1 MFIFV
6 ETIKISELMKK
17 FILSVVLSF
26 ISFVSV
32 GQEDTSVVDLSI
44 LFPKLFSGCKDS
56 VVTNTK
62 NFFIP
67 LSNDYEAIEH
77 FKDAV
82 SATYS
87 KGIYEVGVLQLNRT
101 TKFVSDVWVEITDGE
116 NVIVLPL
123 CEINQAYESGI
134 LFSEYVK
141 VFDFMYEITKGF
153 N

>member
-1 MFIFV
+1 MV
-6 ETIKISELMKK
+6 KKI
-17 FILSVVLSF
+17 FILSITLTSL
-26 ISFVSV
+26 V
-32 GQEDTSVVDLSI
+32 GFSQEDTSVVNLSI

-67 LSNDYEAIEH
+67 LSNDYEAIGY

-87 KGIYEVGVLQLNRT
+87 KGIYEVGVIIFNFE
-101 TKFVSDVWVEITDGE
+101 TKFVSDVWVEVTDGE

-123 CEINQAYESGI
+123 CEINQAYVKGV
-134 LFSEYVK
+134 LFSEYEK
-141 VFDFMYEITKGF
+141 VFDFLYEKTKEF
-153 N
+153 EK

>member
-1 MFIFV
+1 
-6 ETIKISELMKK
+6 MKK

-26 ISFVSV
+26 VSFVGFS
-32 GQEDTSVVDLSI
+32 QEDTSVVDLSI

-67 LSNDYEAIEH
+67 LSNDYEAVGF

-87 KGIYEVGVLQLNRT
+87 KGIYEVGVIIFNFE
-101 TKFVSDVWVEITDGE
+101 TKFVSNVWVEVTDGE
-116 NVIVLPL
+116 NIIELPL
-123 CEINQAYESGI
+123 CEINQAYESGV
-134 LFSEYVK
+134 LFSEYDK
-141 VFDFMYEITKGF
+141 VFNFINEKTKKG
-153 N
+153 NN

>member
-1 MFIFV
+1 
-6 ETIKISELMKK
+6 MKK

-67 LSNDYEAIEH
+67 LSNDYEAIVY
-77 FKDAV
+77 FNDAV

-87 KGIYEVGVLQLNRT
+87 KGIYEVGVIDWNTT
-101 TKFVSDVWVEITDGE
+101 TKFVSNVWVEVTDGE
-116 NVIVLPL
+116 NLIILPL
-123 CEINQAYESGI
+123 CEINQAYESGV
-134 LFSEYVK
+134 LFSEYEK
-141 VFDFMYEITKGF
+141 VFDYINNNYVKIWGYEK
-153 N
+153 